1 MSMVTITIQQTHFD
15 GCPRDNQLWALEA
28 RIQVLLDEM
37 MHLQEDEEIDRTI
50 AYDIGGAR
58 AHVRAELLTEAN
70 YVMAIVLR
78 IIEESYYGDFPPY
91 NLLWGLET
99 RMQVL
104 IEQTMALQSEDEEES
119 WIACEI

>member
-1 MSMVTITIQQTHFD
+1 MFNYKTNK
-15 GCPRDNQLWALEA
+15 NQEW
-28 RIQVLLDEM
+28 R
-37 MHLQEDEEIDRTI
+37 
-50 AYDIGGAR
+50 GGAR

-91 NLLWGLET
+91 NLPWGLET